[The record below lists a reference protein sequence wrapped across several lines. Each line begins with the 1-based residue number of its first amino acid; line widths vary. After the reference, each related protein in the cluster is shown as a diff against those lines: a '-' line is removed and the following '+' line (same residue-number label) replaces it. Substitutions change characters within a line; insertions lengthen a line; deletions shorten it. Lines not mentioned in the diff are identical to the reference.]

1 MELCF
6 RMHQS
11 DKLKHL
17 SNLKKYLKM
26 KTLLFLIIPVIAAL
40 GMGLGF
46 IETTTLSG
54 NVKDKTTGNAIAFA
68 NITLVQKGILIT
80 GTTTDSKGNYS
91 VKEIA
96 AGIYDIKVKYVGYKT
111 SIRSGVEIKNGETVV
126 EDFLLEATTEKL
138 SEVTITKEE
147 SAPIVEVESDKSFAD
162 EVVGFFSLGSKSA
175 SGKASAD
182 VETRAYDMAPA
193 MHISEASSS
202 KEYVARG
209 SREIKSIAIESSKAE
224 RESKAK
230 LMAEPEKYSSA
241 GKLTAGNW
249 CDNRNWD
256 FFSDVLKK
264 SDWSKMKETWEF
276 NPEERY
282 VVKVK
287 NGKEIAQDVPVK
299 LKDRSGKIVW
309 QTHTD
314 NKGEAFLFAN
324 MFEKGETVFE
334 VEVGDKTNFVSHT
347 IARTSAKT
355 IELDFAGAAKPSKV
369 IDIMFMIDATG
380 SMGDEMEYISEELN
394 DLISRVKRAQQQ
406 MPTVRVSNN
415 VYRDKGDDYVVRSF
429 PFTENMSVALSQL
442 NEQSAGGGG
451 DYEEAVEEGFED
463 AIKNHEWS
471 SSAAARLMFFVLD
484 APPHLNDE
492 NIKKIQEVTKIAAA
506 KGIRVIPVASSGV
519 DKNTEFLMRFLSV
532 SSGGTY
538 IFLTDHSGIGNS
550 HLEPTIGKYDVEYL
564 NDLLVKVINSYLEED
579 DLLTKK

>member
-1 MELCF
+1 
-6 RMHQS
+6 
-11 DKLKHL
+11 
-17 SNLKKYLKM
+17 M

-54 NVKDKTTGNAIAFA
+54 TVKNKTTGNAIAFA
-68 NITLVQKGILIT
+68 NLTLEQKGILIT
-80 GTTTDSKGNYS
+80 GTTTDTEGNYS
-91 VKEIA
+91 IKEIA
-96 AGIYDIKVKYVGYKT
+96 SGTYNIKVNYVGYKT
-111 SIRSGVEIKNGETVV
+111 IIRSGVKIKNGETVA

-138 SEVTITKEE
+138 SEVTITREE
-147 SAPIVEVESDKSFAD
+147 TEAVVEVESDKSFAD
-162 EVVGFFSLGSKSA
+162 EIVGFFSSDSKSA
-175 SGKASAD
+175 AGKASAD
-182 VETRAYDMAPA
+182 GAYDMAPA
-193 MHISEASSS
+193 TLSDGESSPAKAYSE
-202 KEYVARG
+202 RI
-209 SREIKSIAIESSKAE
+209 SREMKSIAIESSKAE
-224 RESKAK
+224 RESKTK
-230 LMAEPEKYSSA
+230 KMMAEPEKYSSA

-249 CDNRNWD
+249 CDNQNWD
-256 FFSDVLKK
+256 FFTDVLKK
-264 SDWSKMKETWEF
+264 SDWSKMKETWKF
-276 NPEERY
+276 NPEERF

-287 NGKEIAQDVPVK
+287 NGKDIVQDVPVR
-299 LKDRSGKIVW
+299 LKDRSGKVIW
-309 QTHTD
+309 ETRTD

-324 MFEKGETVFE
+324 LFEKGETVFE
-334 VEVGDKTNFVSHT
+334 VEVGDKTNFVSQT

-355 IELDFAGAAKPSKV
+355 IELDFAGATKPSKV
-369 IDIMFMIDATG
+369 LDIMFMIDATG

-394 DLISRVKRAQQQ
+394 DVISRVKRTQQQ
-406 MPTVRVSNN
+406 MLTVRVSNN

-484 APPHLNDE
+484 APPHLTDE

-532 SSGGTY
+532 STGGTY
-538 IFLTDHSGIGNS
+538 VFLTDHSGIGNS
-550 HLEPTIGKYDVEYL
+550 HIEPTIGKYDVEYL